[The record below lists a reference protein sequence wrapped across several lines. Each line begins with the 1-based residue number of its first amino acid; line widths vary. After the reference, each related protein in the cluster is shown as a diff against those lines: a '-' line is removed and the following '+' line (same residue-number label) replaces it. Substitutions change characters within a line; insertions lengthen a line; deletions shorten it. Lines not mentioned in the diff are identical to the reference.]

1 MKQGKISS
9 LLCDRLK
16 SIGSQVPR
24 SYGLAKTHK
33 KDVPLRPIV
42 AMIGSPYDKVGIEMS
57 KWLGKLDASKINCRS
72 KLVVDTL
79 TKNGY
84 RVPTGYQVVSLDV
97 ESLYT
102 NVPITEAI
110 ELATNLIYEQDD
122 TPPFDKETCRELL
135 KLCCSNTIVNV
146 NGKIYTQT
154 DGLSMGSKIAPMLA
168 NIWLANLDGVI
179 KDDAELY
186 YRYMDDICTLV
197 QIGQE
202 DNLLNRVN
210 GIHPNLRFTMEKLH
224 VDEQDGDKLGHI
236 SFLDIKITVWNDR
249 SITTEWYRKE
259 TSTDVVMNWFSSAP
273 MKYKVNIV
281 YGLVNRFWDTCST
294 YKSFTSGLDEAKKIL
309 IKNQYPEEWV
319 DSKIGMVVE
328 KIFKEKSNPN
338 KSKNKTKEV
347 SNATEEVV
355 RRKVFLKYK
364 GLATEKLA
372 KELSKIHVP
381 IQIIYT
387 LDKLRSY
394 VSQLKNKTDKYNQSN
409 LVYQFKCGF
418 CNEEPTYI
426 GYTERLLRERITE
439 HGKNG
444 NTEVSEHLRECGG
457 DINQESFKILY
468 KINKNKGLM
477 HLRTAEA
484 LFIRSN
490 KPSLNNK
497 DEFRSRKLRLKLF

>member
-1 MKQGKISS
+1 M
-9 LLCDRLK
+9 
-16 SIGSQVPR
+16 
-24 SYGLAKTHK
+24 YGLAKTHK
-33 KDVPLRPIV
+33 MDVPLRPIV
-42 AMIGSPYDKVGIEMS
+42 AMIGSPYDKVGNEMS
-57 KWLGKLDASKINCRS
+57 RWLGKLDASKINCRS

-84 RVPTGYQVVSLDV
+84 RIPTGYQVVSLDI

-102 NVPITEAI
+102 NVPIIEAI

-135 KLCCSNTIVNV
+135 ELCCSNTIVNV

-168 NIWLANLDGVI
+168 NIWLANLDEVI
-179 KDDAELY
+179 KDNAEVY

-210 GIHPNLRFTMEKLH
+210 SIHPNLRFTMEKLH
-224 VDEQDGDKLGHI
+224 VDGQDGDRLGYI
-236 SFLDIKITVWNDR
+236 SFLDIKMTVWNDG

-259 TSTDVVMNWFSSAP
+259 TSTDVVMNWFSAAP
-273 MKYKVNIV
+273 MKYKLNIV
-281 YGLVNRFWDTCST
+281 YGLVNRIWDTSST
-294 YKSFTSGLDEAKKIL
+294 YKNFTSGLDEAKKIL
-309 IKNQYPEEWV
+309 IKNQFPEEWV

-328 KIFKEKSNPN
+328 KIFKGKSNPN
-338 KSKNKTKEV
+338 KSKNENKTKEV
-347 SNATEEVV
+347 NNATEERV

-394 VSQLKNKTDKYNQSN
+394 VSQLKSKTDKYNQSN
-409 LVYQFKCGF
+409 LIYQFKCGF

-457 DINQESFKILY
+457 GINQESFKILY